1 MMLSQSVAPSRFPH
15 AAVEDVRWP
24 RGSDCPI
31 AVYSNTDPPKLVWRF
46 PQPSE
51 YRCSHGR
58 RRGALFVARQEGRH
72 LNRQIADLD
81 GARTLEAP
89 ATGNLRTAGAIN
101 AQTAALVAAVKL
113 RTADDE
119 RRQAKRNSLADK
131 LTVEANTLADLKIE
145 KAAVEGERRTVEAD
159 LGPVR
164 YLATLIGQPDVVVMR
179 WFILAVAL
187 LLDPAA
193 VLLLL

>member
-1 MMLSQSVAPSRFPH
+1 MFDGRAGAIARSRFIRTP
-15 AAVEDVRWP
+15 
-24 RGSDCPI
+24 
-31 AVYSNTDPPKLVWRF
+31 TPKLVWRF

-101 AQTAALVAAVKL
+101 AQATALAAAAKL
-113 RTADDE
+113 SAADDE

-131 LTVEANTLADLKIE
+131 LTVEAKALADLKIE
-145 KAAVEGERRTVEAD
+145 KAAVEGERRKVEAD
-159 LGPVR
+159 LGPVK
-164 YLATLIGQPDVVVMR
+164 YLRCSAPRMMTCCATSSSWSPYSSR
-179 WFILAVAL
+179 EA
-187 LLDPAA
+187 PCPRT
-193 VLLLL
+193 